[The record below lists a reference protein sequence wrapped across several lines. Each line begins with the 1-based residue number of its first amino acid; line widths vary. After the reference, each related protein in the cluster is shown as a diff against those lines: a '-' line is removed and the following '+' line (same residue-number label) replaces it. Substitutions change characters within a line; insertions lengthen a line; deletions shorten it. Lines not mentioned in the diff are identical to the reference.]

1 MTARLTSLIFQ
12 QYGNGFKVEFK
23 FTRVAENVQAKA
35 RDEVIVLKTINAE
48 TTMNGR

>member
-12 QYGNGFKVEFK
+12 QYRNGFKVEFK

-35 RDEVIVLKTINAE
+35 RDEVIVLKTINVE
-48 TTMNGR
+48 TTMRGR